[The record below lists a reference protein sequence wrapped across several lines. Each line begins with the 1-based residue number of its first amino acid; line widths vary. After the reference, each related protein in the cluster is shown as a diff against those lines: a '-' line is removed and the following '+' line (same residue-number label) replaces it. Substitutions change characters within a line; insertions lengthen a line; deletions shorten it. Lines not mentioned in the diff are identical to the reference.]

1 MEINDLLSNVSFY
14 ERTKLDSYILY
25 KYHHGMYV
33 MSYLNIK
40 TFYYSQNDQL
50 FKFMYLSGF
59 TLIVQS
65 LVSLYDNYM

>member
-1 MEINDLLSNVSFY
+1 
-14 ERTKLDSYILY
+14 
-25 KYHHGMYV
+25 MYV